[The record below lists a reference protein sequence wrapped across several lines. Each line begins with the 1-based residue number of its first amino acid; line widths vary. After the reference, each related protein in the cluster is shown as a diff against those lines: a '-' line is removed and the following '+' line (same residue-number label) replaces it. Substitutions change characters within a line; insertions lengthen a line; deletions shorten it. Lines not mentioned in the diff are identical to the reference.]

1 MKTGLTLAALITAGP
16 LFAAVVINEIHY
28 NPDPGADTSYEF
40 FELHNTGAVDADLG
54 GWAVT
59 SGVVHSFA
67 AGTSIPAG
75 GYLVVAKLASTYTG
89 APYHLTNVVQWT
101 SGDLNNGG
109 ETLTLSDAS
118 AGVVDTVPY
127 DDGGCWPLD
136 PDGQGPSLELLDPA
150 QDNSLCTSWAAS
162 TGVDYGTPGAQN
174 SVFAGGGSAP
184 VISGVAHSPVAPS
197 FLDAVTVSATVTDD
211 TGLALVQLEVAVDGN
226 PSQLL
231 AMSNQGGD
239 LFTVLIPA
247 QAAGAVVAYR
257 VLAQD
262 DNAETTLGDWQ
273 GYTVAAGTV
282 EILINELHYNGLA
295 AGTDVDEFIE
305 LFNHGTATVD
315 LGGWSLSG
323 VTFTFPAGSFIAPGE
338 YRVLAVN
345 SEAFAARYG
354 FLPDFQWTSGA
365 LSNDGEAIV
374 LSNASAQE
382 MDRVVYDDASPWPTT
397 PDGSGPSLELIA
409 PALDNSLAAN
419 WQASFVD
426 GGTPRGPN
434 STAPVVEAIDAPR
447 GFALAPAWPNPFN
460 PSTTLA
466 FTLEQ
471 AQVVELAVFDLAGRR
486 VAVLAQGLRSAGTHQ
501 VVFQAEGLASGLYLA
516 RLQGEGRLECQR
528 LVLVK

>member
-1 MKTGLTLAALITAGP
+1 MKIELTLAALLTAGP

-40 FELHNTGAVDADLG
+40 FELHNTGAAAVDLG
-54 GWAVT
+54 GWMIT
-59 SGVVHSFA
+59 SGVVHTFA
-67 AGTSIPAG
+67 AGTSLPAD
-75 GYLVVAKLASTYTG
+75 GYLVVAKLAATYTS
-89 APYHLTNVVQWT
+89 APFNLVGVVQWT

-109 ETLTLSDAS
+109 ETVTLVDAS
-118 AGVVDTVPY
+118 AVVMDTVPY

-174 SVFAGGGSAP
+174 SVFAGGSSAP
-184 VISGVAHSPVAPS
+184 MISGVAHNPVVPS
-197 FLDAVTVSATVTDD
+197 YLDAVTVSATVTDD
-211 TGLALVQLEVAVDGN
+211 TGLALVQLEVAVDGGL
-226 PSQLL
+226 SQLL
-231 AMSNQGGD
+231 TMTAQGGD
-239 LFTVLIPA
+239 LFAALIPA

-262 DNAETTLGDWQ
+262 DAAETTLGDWQ

-282 EILINELHYNGLA
+282 EILIHELHYNGLA
-295 AGTDVDEFIE
+295 SGTDVDEFIE
-305 LFNHGTATVD
+305 LFNNGTATVD
-315 LGGWSLSG
+315 LGGWSFSG

-345 SEAFAARYG
+345 AAQFTAIYG
-354 FLPDFQWTSGA
+354 FAPDFQWTSGA

-382 MDRVVYDDASPWPTT
+382 MDRVAYDDAGAWPIS
-397 PDGSGPSLELIA
+397 PDGTGPSLELIA
-409 PALDNSLAAN
+409 PTLDNSLASS
-419 WQASFVD
+419 WQASYVD
-426 GGTPRGPN
+426 GGTPRAAN
-434 STAPVVEAIDAPR
+434 STAPVVEAADSPHA
-447 GFALAPAWPNPFN
+447 FALAPAWPNPFN

-466 FTLEQ
+466 FTLSQ
-471 AQVVELAVFDLAGRR
+471 AQAVELAVFDLAGRR

-501 VVFQAEGLASGLYLA
+501 VVFQAQGLASGLYFA
-516 RLQGEGRLECQR
+516 RLQGEGRLESQR